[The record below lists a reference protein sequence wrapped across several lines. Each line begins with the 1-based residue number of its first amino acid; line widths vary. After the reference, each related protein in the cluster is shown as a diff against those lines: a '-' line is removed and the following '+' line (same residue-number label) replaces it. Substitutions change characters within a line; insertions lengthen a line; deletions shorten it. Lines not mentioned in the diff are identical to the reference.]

1 MCVERAVQ
9 QNARKNKHQ
18 SHEIVY
24 TINKVC
30 GAQRLRPNSRSILKI
45 QTGTHAEHA
54 ISQDVVHRMRWHS
67 PRCAYH
73 HLHAARI
80 TSGQMFKYLS
90 AEYEHIN
97 FYSTLS
103 ARNCQHDNSLRSVL
117 AAAARQFSLQ
127 RQMQPCH

>member
-45 QTGTHAEHA
+45 QTGTHAEFLY
-54 ISQDVVHRMRWHS
+54 IVLPYKIILRVL
-67 PRCAYH
+67 CT
-73 HLHAARI
+73 HLTYNI
-80 TSGQMFKYLS
+80 KYESL
-90 AEYEHIN
+90 N
-97 FYSTLS
+97 F
-103 ARNCQHDNSLRSVL
+103 
-117 AAAARQFSLQ
+117 
-127 RQMQPCH
+127 